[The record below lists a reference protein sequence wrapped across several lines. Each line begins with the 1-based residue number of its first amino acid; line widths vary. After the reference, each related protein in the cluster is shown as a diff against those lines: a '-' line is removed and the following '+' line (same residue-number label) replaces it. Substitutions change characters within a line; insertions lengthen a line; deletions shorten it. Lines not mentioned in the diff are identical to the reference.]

1 MKRIF
6 FLFVILIIAINTPTV
21 CAQSIKNPV
30 VKKLIDT
37 CITIMRNNAVN
48 ANAVNWAELKEH
60 AYEKAANLKSPYEM
74 GEVIRYLYQSIN
86 DFHGSFFY
94 RDSTFQWHG
103 KALVTSDSVMN
114 QWKKRAGIKTAL
126 LDNNIGYLRIPSMP
140 GGSIMDFN
148 KSAQKLNDSLCVL
161 LAQNLRGIILDLRIN
176 AGGVMYSMILG
187 VEQLL
192 GEGKVGSFYGKKEET
207 WYIKGNRFY
216 VDTALY
222 ATIAPKCN
230 VNATTIPIVIL
241 TGTSTG
247 SSGEFLTIAFKG
259 RKHTVLLGTETAGYV
274 TSITG
279 IKINNEAF
287 MNLAIGYGKDRHG
300 KAYKEAIKPDIPFT
314 AVDKFNDVKTDEKV
328 KAAIDWIERHGK

>member
-6 FLFVILIIAINTPTV
+6 FSFVILIIAINTPTV

-37 CITIMRNNAVN
+37 CITIMKDNAVN

-94 RDSTFQWHG
+94 RDSTFQWNG
-103 KALVTSDSVMN
+103 KALAISDSIMN
-114 QWKKRAGIKTAL
+114 QWKKRAGIKKEL
-126 LDNNIGYLRIPSMP
+126 LDNGIGYLRIPSMM
-140 GGSIMDFN
+140 GNSLTDYN
-148 KSAQKLNDSLCVL
+148 KLAQKLNDSLCVL
-161 LAQNLRGIILDLRIN
+161 LAHNIKGIILDLRIN
-176 AGGVMYSMILG
+176 GGGAMFPMILG
-187 VEQLL
+187 VKQLL

-207 WYIKGNRFY
+207 WYIKGNQFY
-216 VDTALY
+216 VDTALR
-222 ATIAPKCN
+222 AVIVPKYN
-230 VNATTIPIVIL
+230 VDVSTMPIVIL
-241 TGTSTG
+241 TGPGTG

-259 RKHTVLLGTETAGYV
+259 RKRTVLLGAETVGYV

-287 MNLAIGYGKDRHG
+287 MNLAIGYGKDRDG

-314 AVDKFNDVKTDEKV
+314 AVDKFNDIKTDEKV